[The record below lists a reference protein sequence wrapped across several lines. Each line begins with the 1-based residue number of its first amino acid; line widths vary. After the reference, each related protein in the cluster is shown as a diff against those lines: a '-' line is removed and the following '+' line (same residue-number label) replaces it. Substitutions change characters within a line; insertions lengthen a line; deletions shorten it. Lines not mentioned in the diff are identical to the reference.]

1 MQVFVVVFLLR
12 YVVLVLEAFDGPRS
26 DRPLVPD
33 RSDVEKERKTVVSET
48 ASSFQ
53 TGVAGVENNIKM
65 VCL

>member
-33 RSDVEKERKTVVSET
+33 RSDVEKERKTVLSLGARRPVPFKQEW
-48 ASSFQ
+48 Q
-53 TGVAGVENNIKM
+53 V
-65 VCL
+65 